1 MSNIPQL
8 MSGRSLEH
16 DLKFSSKGPMS
27 GLVDGVQSIE
37 ATGTVTLSFDES
49 NTQITASVLAIE
61 PDADR
66 SVLLPA
72 SLTDAGL
79 DLGGRKLTIFNSSPD
94 LSKDLTIF
102 ESDGTT
108 FVARVGFDSCVTIV
122 FPAHGAPFC
131 IDDVFVGTCLLAAS
145 GTTPVAIADA
155 IGANYTIIPI
165 AVYVTNHGSG
175 TLNSGITFT
184 LDQDTTAIAVSEAE
198 ELEAD
203 KTIVLQLGQN
213 NTAVASHKIPAN
225 VAYTMEMSGAL
236 GQSGAKCRMY
246 YRVIK
251 KNQSALS

>member
-102 ESDGTT
+102 DSDGTT

-131 IDDVFVGTCLLAAS
+131 IDDLFVGTVAFPAS
-145 GTTPVAIADA
+145 GTDAAAIADA
-155 IGANYTIIPI
+155 VGAGYTIVPEVLYISNTAAGAANSI
-165 AVYVTNHGSG
+165 KYELLHGTTQIG
-175 TLNSGITFT
+175 ETAALALAGKNTITLRPN
-184 LDQDTTAIAVSEAE
+184 QSEAG
-198 ELEAD
+198 
-203 KTIVLQLGQN
+203 TISIGL
-213 NTAVASHKIPAN
+213 PAN
-225 VAYTMEMSGAL
+225 VAMNIDVSGPV
-236 GQSGAKCRMY
+236 GQIVNCRLY

-251 KNQSALS
+251 DDQSALS

>member
-1 MSNIPQL
+1 

-131 IDDVFVGTCLLAAS
+131 IDDVFVGTAAI
-145 GTTPVAIADA
+145 PAADA
-155 IGANYTIIPI
+155 AAVVLADAVGAGYTIVPEVLYISNSAAGAANSSLKFELLQGSTQI
-165 AVYVTNHGSG
+165 AETAAITLAGKNTITLRPNQSETG
-175 TLNSGITFT
+175 TISIGL
-184 LDQDTTAIAVSEAE
+184 
-198 ELEAD
+198 
-203 KTIVLQLGQN
+203 
-213 NTAVASHKIPAN
+213 PAN
-225 VAYTMEMSGAL
+225 VAMKVDPSGVT
-236 GQSGAKCRMY
+236 GQVLNCRLY

-251 KNQSALS
+251 HDLSALS

>member
-16 DLKFSSKGPMS
+16 DLKFSSNGPMS

-66 SVLLPA
+66 SVKLPA
-72 SLTDAGL
+72 NLTDAGL
-79 DLGGRKLTIFNSSPD
+79 NLGGRKLTIFNSSPD

-131 IDDVFVGTCLLAAS
+131 LNDLFVGTCTLPSAGTAAI
-145 GTTPVAIADA
+145 AIADKVGAAYVIAPQILFLSGQGATSARTYQLQDEDDVKFA
-155 IGANYTIIPI
+155 ITASVDLDAAGFTALPI
-165 AVYVTNHGSG
+165 YNDG
-175 TLNSGITFT
+175 
-184 LDQDTTAIAVSEAE
+184 
-198 ELEAD
+198 
-203 KTIVLQLGQN
+203 
-213 NTAVASHKIPAN
+213 TAVLGATKFVANKDVEVIPG
-225 VAYTMEMSGAL
+225 GAP
-236 GQSGAKCRMY
+236 GADVKCRLL
-246 YRVIK
+246 YRVLK
-251 KNQSALS
+251 RDLSALS

>member
-1 MSNIPQL
+1 
-8 MSGRSLEH
+8 EH

-27 GLVDGVQSIE
+27 GLVDGVQSIS

-72 SLTDAGL
+72 SLSAAGV
-79 DLGGRKLTIFNSSPD
+79 DLAGRKLTIFNSSPD

-131 IDDVFVGTCLLAAS
+131 IDDVFVGTAAI
-145 GTTPVAIADA
+145 PAADA
-155 IGANYTIIPI
+155 AAVVLADAVGAGYTIVPEVLYI
-165 AVYVTNHGSG
+165 S
-175 TLNSGITFT
+175 NSGGSAANSVKYQLLQGSTEIGETAAVALTEKNTVT
-184 LDQDTTAIAVSEAE
+184 LRPNQSEAGTISV
-198 ELEAD
+198 EL
-203 KTIVLQLGQN
+203 
-213 NTAVASHKIPAN
+213 PAN
-225 VAYTMEMSGAL
+225 VAMKVDPSGVT
-236 GQSGAKCRMY
+236 GQIINCRLY

-251 KNQSALS
+251 DDQSA